1 MKLGIAGLKQSGKK
15 TVFEALTQNIIDPSQ
30 TGEDRIEIIKLP
42 DIRID
47 ILSKMYKPKKT
58 IYTKV
63 EYLLSGTGQKKKSE
77 NTWGSARDC
86 DAIIHIIRNF
96 NIYGADAPTLYNDFQ
111 ATDQD
116 MILSDLVIAEKRL
129 ERLELDKKRGK
140 KINAEEFS
148 LIKKTIGA
156 LENEIPL
163 RKIPEII
170 TNPLLRGFAFI
181 SAKPILVLFNN
192 EEDDDLHPV
201 LKEKDIKEESAIIR
215 GKLEQELS
223 QMDKD
228 EAKEF
233 LADFNIKDSAMDR
246 VIKKSYEILGL
257 ISFFTVGDD
266 EVRAWTIKK
275 DTMAV
280 DAAEVIHSDIKKG
293 FIRAEV
299 VSYDDLINA
308 GNFNQ
313 AKKNGTVRVEGK
325 NYIVQDGDILN
336 FRFNV

>member
-148 LIKKTIGA
+148 LIKKTIET

-257 ISFFTVGDD
+257 ISFFTVGED

>member
-181 SAKPILVLFNN
+181 SAKPTLVLFNN

-223 QMDKD
+223 QMDED

-257 ISFFTVGDD
+257 ISFFTVGED